1 MSAGSMMFYVYEH
14 LRLDTGACFYVGKGS
29 NGRCKTHAGRNSWW
43 RSIVA
48 KHGFEYKIRLTTE
61 SEELAFLAEQELID
75 QHRKLGHTLVNMT
88 DGGEGMSGYKM
99 PPEIVEKRA
108 AKLRG
113 VKRPDISARMKGMP
127 KSEAHRKALSKAK
140 TGTRASDE
148 TRRKLSL
155 ASKGRVSSM
164 LGKTHKPESKRKI
177 SEAIKGDK
185 NPFFGKTHTPE
196 VMAKIMAANVGRTD
210 SDETRAKKSLARLAD
225 KNPRYGVSLSQDQIE
240 RQRASLMARPKVTC
254 PHCALVLDESNAKRW
269 HFDNCKHKG

>member
-1 MSAGSMMFYVYEH
+1 MAAGSMMFYVYEH
-14 LRLDTGACFYVGKGS
+14 SRLDTGACFYVGKGS
-29 NGRCKTHAGRNSWW
+29 NARCKSRAGRNTWW

-48 KHGFEYKIRLTTE
+48 KHGFEYKIRLTTD

-88 DGGEGMSGYKM
+88 DGGEGMSGHKKS
-99 PPEIVEKRA
+99 PESLKKLSE
-108 AKLRG
+108 KLRG
-113 VKRPDISARMKGMP
+113 KP

-177 SEAIKGDK
+177 SAAIKGDK

-196 VMAKIMAANVGRTD
+196 AMAKMLAANVGRID
-210 SDETRAKKSLARLAD
+210 SDETRAKKSLARLGD

-254 PHCALVLDESNAKRW
+254 PHCAMVLDESNAKRW